1 MRLDRVNLSKL
12 REVFRDMVQE
22 ALEKPGQLVRL
33 GLPLSPSDRIQ
44 IFLRLRGGVLYLAIR
59 RPRGKEDP
67 REIQALAREMGLE
80 IWGEPY
86 PVEVPRSVPAGP
98 FQKTRAFLVAECDL
112 SLAAWE
118 VGESVKEGELWK
130 SA

>member
-1 MRLDRVNLSKL
+1 MRLDRMNLSKL
-12 REVFRDMVQE
+12 REVFRAMVQE

-44 IFLRLRGGVLYLAIR
+44 IFLRLKGGVLYLAIR

-80 IWGEPY
+80 VRKGPY
-86 PVEVPRSVPAGP
+86 RVEVPRSEPAGP

-112 SLAAWE
+112 NPAAWQ
-118 VGESVKEGELWK
+118 VGESVKKGELWK